1 MHRFSWVLL
10 FAACGSATGV
20 PKDVTGV
27 WSVTMRAVDGTCS
40 DAVGTTR
47 AETWTASR
55 LQDGEFEI
63 AVQGRE
69 AAGKLV
75 GGVRGPRI
83 EFKDFSD
90 AYEQWVTV
98 WRLNGSSDRLTGTAI
113 EPRKERVGE
122 PDSLG
127 KLKLQKQVV
136 CATIWDVVA
145 ERR

>member
-1 MHRFSWVLL
+1 MHRLCWAALL
-10 FAACGSATGV
+10 AACASSAGV
-20 PKDVTGV
+20 PEDVTGV
-27 WSVTMRAVDGTCS
+27 WSVTMRAVDGSCS
-40 DAVGTTR
+40 DTVGTTR
-47 AETWTASR
+47 AEMWTASR

-69 AAGKLV
+69 AGGKLF
-75 GGVRGPRI
+75 GGVRGARL

-98 WRLNGSSDRLTGTAI
+98 WRLNGSPDRLTGTAI